1 MKTLT
6 VSLLRILTAMGWGIG
21 LALLSSS
28 PAKAFELRTSSR
40 DSAPFFI
47 VKDGK
52 ASGICPDIYAA
63 LERIAPDLRI
73 RGSEKVLS
81 LSLNERALES
91 GTEALNCGLGQSA
104 RRDNFLR
111 YTQQIKTSHMV
122 VAVRADDPIDNLRD
136 LEHLKLLSKDDPVI
150 VRRGTVFADRLKQ
163 LGVVVDDSSGD
174 NADNLRKLVFKRG
187 RFYYNIDYLMA
198 TQLRD
203 PMFDQKIRVLPH
215 AFEPQPMY
223 LAVSKKVDPAVDA
236 RIVAAFK
243 VLRTRGELAEIFKKY
258 GMSPDP

>member
-1 MKTLT
+1 
-6 VSLLRILTAMGWGIG
+6 
-21 LALLSSS
+21 
-28 PAKAFELRTSSR
+28 
-40 DSAPFFI
+40 
-47 VKDGK
+47 
-52 ASGICPDIYAA
+52 
-63 LERIAPDLRI
+63 
-73 RGSEKVLS
+73 
-81 LSLNERALES
+81 
-91 GTEALNCGLGQSA
+91 
-104 RRDNFLR
+104 
-111 YTQQIKTSHMV
+111 MV

-203 PMFDQKIRVLPH
+203 PMFDQKVRVLPR

-223 LAVSKKVDPAVDA
+223 LAVSKRVDPAVDG